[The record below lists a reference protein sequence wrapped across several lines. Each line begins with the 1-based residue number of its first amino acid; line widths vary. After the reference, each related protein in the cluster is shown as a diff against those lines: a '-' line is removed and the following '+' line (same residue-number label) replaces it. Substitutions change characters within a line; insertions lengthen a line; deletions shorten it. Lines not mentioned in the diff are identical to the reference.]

1 MAPRVPRPLCRAGS
15 RKPDT
20 GGILT
25 PGART
30 ARRIGPAAVAAV
42 PAAFIGVFFVYPLVG
57 VLAHSF
63 DAGTLLA
70 TWRNPTTTGVLW
82 FTTWQALASTGLC
95 LLLALPTAAVLAR
108 RRFRGRRLVHALLVV
123 PFVLPTVV
131 VAAAFLSVM
140 KRFGLTD
147 RFHHTVWAIL
157 AAHVFF
163 NYAVIARSVAAYWSQ
178 LDPAPEQAAAVLGAS
193 PRRVFGAITLPRLA
207 PAIGAVSAIV
217 FLFNFTSFG
226 VILILGG
233 PRRATLDTEIW
244 RFAVQ
249 RLEFDTA
256 AALALLQLL
265 CVGVLVVGATL
276 WQRRRHVAERLRTDT
291 ARQVRG
297 IGDRLLLA
305 GVLGIAAAV
314 VGLPLATL
322 VERSLYSGGTFTFEN
337 YRLLGQGGE
346 RLQALFVSPLAAIRH
361 SLEFAATATG
371 IATIGGLLVAL
382 VVSGRGRRRGAAA
395 MEGAFLMPLGT
406 SAVILGFGM
415 LLVLDRPPL
424 DLRLSWWLVPIAH
437 ALIGM
442 PFVIRSV
449 MPALAAV
456 SPRLREAAATLGA
469 RPVRVRRE
477 VDLPLALR
485 GLAVGAGFAFAVS
498 LGEFGATAFV
508 VRPERP
514 TVPIAI
520 FRLLGRPGEAAFGQA
535 MALSVI
541 LLIMT
546 AAAVLLIDRL
556 RPAHTADF

>member
-1 MAPRVPRPLCRAGS
+1 M
-15 RKPDT
+15 
-20 GGILT
+20 
-25 PGART
+25 
-30 ARRIGPAAVAAV
+30 
-42 PAAFIGVFFVYPLVG
+42 YPLVG
-57 VLAHSF
+57 VLARSF
-63 DAGTLLA
+63 DAGVLVE
-70 TWRNPTTTGVLW
+70 TWRNPTTTSVLW
-82 FTTWQALASTGLC
+82 FTTWQALASTGIC
-95 LLLALPTAAVLAR
+95 LALALPTAAVLAR
-108 RRFRGRRLVHALLVV
+108 LRFRGRGLVHALLVV

-131 VAAAFLSVM
+131 VAAAFLSLM
-140 KRFGLTD
+140 DRLGLAD

-163 NYAVIARSVAAYWSQ
+163 NYAVIARSVSAFWSQ
-178 LDPAPEQAAAVLGAS
+178 LDPAPEQAAAVLGAN
-193 PRRVFGAITLPRLA
+193 RLRVFTAVTLPRLA
-207 PAIGAVSAIV
+207 PAIVAVSAIV

-265 CVGVLVVGATL
+265 CVLVLVVGSTI
-276 WQRRRHVAERLRTDT
+276 WQQRRHVPERLRTDT
-291 ARQVRG
+291 TRHARRRS
-297 IGDRLLLA
+297 DRLLLGGA
-305 GVLGIAAAV
+305 LGMAALV
-314 VGLPLATL
+314 VGLPLALL
-322 VERSLYSGGTFTFEN
+322 VERSLRSGGGYTLDN
-337 YRLLGQGGE
+337 YRRLGTGDE
-346 RLQALFVSPLAAIRH
+346 RLQALFVSPLSAVRH
-361 SLEFAATATG
+361 SLEFAATAAG
-371 IATIGGLLVAL
+371 IATIGGLLVAVA
-382 VVSGRGRRRGAAA
+382 VVGRNNRGGAAL
-395 MEGAFLMPLGT
+395 EGAFLMPLGT

-449 MPALAAV
+449 TPALRAV
-456 SPRLREAAATLGA
+456 SPRLREAAAVLGA
-469 RPVRVRRE
+469 RPARVRRE

-520 FRLLGRPGEAAFGQA
+520 FRLLGRPGETAFGQA

-541 LLIMT
+541 LLVMT

-556 RPAHTADF
+556 RPAGAADF

>member
-1 MAPRVPRPLCRAGS
+1 MPPLSRGRRAAPVAL
-15 RKPDT
+15 
-20 GGILT
+20 
-25 PGART
+25 
-30 ARRIGPAAVAAV
+30 AAV
-42 PAAFIGVFFVYPLVG
+42 PAAFIGVFFLYPLAG
-57 VLAHSF
+57 VLTRSF
-63 DAGTLLA
+63 DAGTLLE
-70 TWRNPTTTGVLW
+70 TWRNPVTADVLW

-95 LLLALPTAAVLAR
+95 LAAALPTAAVLAR
-108 RRFRGRRLVHALLVV
+108 LRFRGRRLVHALLVV

-131 VAAAFLSVM
+131 VAAAFLSLM
-140 KRFGLTD
+140 DRFGLTD
-147 RFHHTVWAIL
+147 RFRHTVWAIL

-163 NYAVIARSVAAYWSQ
+163 NYAVIARSVGAYWSQ
-178 LDPAPEQAAAVLGAS
+178 LDSAPEHAAAVLGAN
-193 PRRVFGAITLPRLA
+193 RLRVFCLVTLPRLA
-207 PAIGAVSAIV
+207 PAVAAVSAIV

-265 CVGVLVVGATL
+265 CVLLVVVGGTL
-276 WQRRRHVAERLRTDT
+276 WQQRRHVPERLLTDG
-291 ARQVRG
+291 ARNPRG
-297 IGDRLLLA
+297 RGDRLLLGGTL
-305 GVLGIAAAV
+305 GVAAAV
-314 VGLPLATL
+314 VGLPLAML
-322 VERSLYSGGTFTFEN
+322 VERSLRSGGAYTFDN
-337 YRLLGQGGE
+337 YRRLGAGGE
-346 RLQALFVSPLAAIRH
+346 RLQALFVSPLSAIRH
-361 SLEFAATATG
+361 SLEFAATAMV
-371 IATIGGLLVAL
+371 IATVGGLLVAAA
-382 VVSGRGRRRGAAA
+382 VTGRRNRSAAA
-395 MEGAFLMPLGT
+395 LEGAFLVPLGT

-449 MPALAAV
+449 TPALAAV
-456 SPRLREAAATLGA
+456 NPRLREAAATLGA
-469 RPVRVRRE
+469 RPARVRRE

-535 MALSVI
+535 MAMSVI
-541 LLIMT
+541 LLVMT

-556 RPAHTADF
+556 RPAGAADF

>member
-1 MAPRVPRPLCRAGS
+1 M
-15 RKPDT
+15 
-20 GGILT
+20 
-25 PGART
+25 
-30 ARRIGPAAVAAV
+30 
-42 PAAFIGVFFVYPLVG
+42 PAAFIAIFFVYPLVG
-57 VLAHSF
+57 VLTRSF
-63 DAGTLLA
+63 DAGVLIE
-70 TWRNPTTTGVLW
+70 TWRNPSTTSVLW
-82 FTTWQALASTGLC
+82 FTTWQALASTGIC
-95 LLLALPTAAVLAR
+95 LALALPTAAVLAR
-108 RRFRGRRLVHALLVV
+108 LRFRGRRLVHALLVV

-131 VAAAFLSVM
+131 VAAAFLSLM
-140 KRFGLTD
+140 DRLGLAE
-147 RFHHTVWAIL
+147 RFHHTTWAIL

-163 NYAVIARSVAAYWSQ
+163 NYAVIARSVSAFWSQ
-178 LDPAPEQAAAVLGAS
+178 LDPAPEQAAAVLGAN
-193 PRRVFGAITLPRLA
+193 RLRVFTAVTLPRLA
-207 PAIGAVSAIV
+207 PAIVAVSAIV

-265 CVGVLVVGATL
+265 CVLVLVVGSTI
-276 WQRRRHVAERLRTDT
+276 WQQRRHVPERLRTDT
-291 ARQVRG
+291 TRHARRRS
-297 IGDRLLLA
+297 DRLLLGGTL
-305 GVLGIAAAV
+305 GVAALV
-314 VGLPLATL
+314 VGLPLALL
-322 VERSLYSGGTFTFEN
+322 VERSLRSGGGYTLDN
-337 YRLLGQGGE
+337 YRRLGTGDE
-346 RLQALFVSPLAAIRH
+346 RLQALFVSPLSAVRH
-361 SLEFAATATG
+361 SLEFAATAAG
-371 IATIGGLLVAL
+371 IATIGGLLVAMA
-382 VVSGRGRRRGAAA
+382 VVGRHSRGGAAL
-395 MEGAFLMPLGT
+395 EGAFLMPLGT

-449 MPALAAV
+449 TPALRAV
-456 SPRLREAAATLGA
+456 SPRLREAAAVLGA
-469 RPVRVRRE
+469 RPARVRRE

-520 FRLLGRPGEAAFGQA
+520 FRLLGRPGETAFGQA

-541 LLIMT
+541 LLVMT

-556 RPAHTADF
+556 RPAGAADF

>member
-1 MAPRVPRPLCRAGS
+1 MRVADRALPR
-15 RKPDT
+15 
-20 GGILT
+20 
-25 PGART
+25 
-30 ARRIGPAAVAAV
+30 ARRLAPVASAAL
-42 PAAFIGVFFVYPLVG
+42 PAAFIGLFYLHPLAG
-57 VLAHSF
+57 VLIRSF
-63 DAGTLLA
+63 DAGVLVE

-82 FTTWQALASTGLC
+82 FTTWQALASTGIC
-95 LLLALPTAAVLAR
+95 LVLALPTAAVLAR
-108 RRFRGRRLVHALLVV
+108 LRFRGRALAHALLVV

-131 VAAAFLSVM
+131 VAAAFLSLM
-140 KRFGLTD
+140 DRLGLSG

-163 NYAVIARSVAAYWSQ
+163 NYAVIARSVGAFWSQ
-178 LDPAPEQAAAVLGAS
+178 LDPAPEQAAAVLGAN
-193 PRRVFGAITLPRLA
+193 RLRVFGAVTLPRLA
-207 PAIGAVSAIV
+207 PAVVAVSAIV

-265 CVGVLVVGATL
+265 CVLVLVVGGTVY
-276 WQRRRHVAERLRTDT
+276 QQRRHVAERLRADS
-291 ARQVRG
+291 ARRAG
-297 IGDRLLLA
+297 TRGDRLLL
-305 GVLGIAAAV
+305 GGTLGCAAVV
-314 VGLPLATL
+314 VGLPLAML
-322 VERSLYSGGTFTFEN
+322 VERSLRSGGAYTVDNFR
-337 YRLLGQGGE
+337 RLGASDE
-346 RLQALFVSPLAAIRH
+346 RLQALFVSPLSAVRH
-361 SLEFAATATG
+361 SLEFAATAAG

-382 VVSGRGRRRGAAA
+382 AVAEHSRRGGAAL
-395 MEGAFLMPLGT
+395 EGVFLMPLGT

-449 MPALAAV
+449 TPALRAV
-456 SPRLREAAATLGA
+456 SPRLREAAAVLGA
-469 RPVRVRRE
+469 RPGRVRRE

-498 LGEFGATAFV
+498 LGEFGATSFV

-514 TVPIAI
+514 TVPVAI
-520 FRLLGRPGEAAFGQA
+520 FRLLGRPGETAFGQA

-541 LLIMT
+541 LLAMT

-556 RPAHTADF
+556 RPAGAADF

>member
-1 MAPRVPRPLCRAGS
+1 MRVADRTAPR
-15 RKPDT
+15 T
-20 GGILT
+20 
-25 PGART
+25 
-30 ARRIGPAAVAAV
+30 RRLAPVALAAV
-42 PAAFIGVFFVYPLVG
+42 PAAFISLFFLYPLAG
-57 VLAHSF
+57 VLIRSF
-63 DAGTLLA
+63 DAGALLE
-70 TWRNPTTTGVLW
+70 TWRNPVTTDVLW
-82 FTTWQALASTGLC
+82 FTAWQALASTGLC
-95 LLLALPTAAVLAR
+95 LAAALPTAAVLAR
-108 RRFRGRRLVHALLVV
+108 LRFRGRRLVHALLVV

-131 VAAAFLSVM
+131 VAAAFLSLM
-140 KRFGLTD
+140 DRFGLAD

-163 NYAVIARSVAAYWSQ
+163 NYAVIARSVAAFWSQ

-193 PRRVFGAITLPRLA
+193 PLRVFGTVTLPRLA
-207 PAIGAVSAIV
+207 PAVAAVSAIV

-244 RFAVQ
+244 RFAAQ

-256 AALALLQLL
+256 AALALLQLS
-265 CVGVLVVGATL
+265 CVLVLVVAGTL
-276 WQRRRHVAERLRTDT
+276 WQRRRHVAERLRSDS
-291 ARQVRG
+291 ARHVRG
-297 IGDRLLLA
+297 RGDRALLSGTLGLA
-305 GVLGIAAAV
+305 AVV
-314 VGLPLATL
+314 VGLPLAML
-322 VERSLYSGGTFTFEN
+322 IERSLRSGGTYTLEN
-337 YRLLGQGGE
+337 YRRLAGGEE
-346 RLQALFVSPLAAIRH
+346 RLQALFVSPASAVAH
-361 SLEFAATATG
+361 SLEFAATAAG
-371 IATIGGLLVAL
+371 IATVGGLLVAL
-382 VVSGRGRRRGAAA
+382 ATSGRRSAGAAA
-395 MEGAFLMPLGT
+395 LEGAFLVPLGT

-449 MPALAAV
+449 TPALAAV
-456 SPRLREAAATLGA
+456 TPRLREAAAVLGA
-469 RPVRVRRE
+469 GPARVRRE

-498 LGEFGATAFV
+498 LGEFGATSFV

-541 LLIMT
+541 LLVMT

-556 RPAHTADF
+556 RPAGAADF